1 MLRDIRNKIR
11 RADVLV
17 SVVTAILGIY
27 LAAGGILLGADVP
40 GEAFWKPWGAPF
52 VVLLVAAIYV
62 PIYGFYKA
70 VDARFE
76 SRDRLEVELQRD
88 LIIYC
93 QRATAELVEQC
104 PEVALNQLAAHVWIC
119 QNDGTFDRR
128 ARFFLPHFHK
138 SSGVDWRK
146 GKGVAGMAWELN
158 RSLIADLAPLHARR
172 RQLGD
177 TAFDE
182 LPAEERYGM
191 SAQEL
196 EASSDY
202 HGVAAILLFSTGSPR
217 TLLGVFLIDYTDEDG
232 GFDCIEASIK
242 SWQLGSILGACETV
256 LTEKAQ
262 AA

>member
-1 MLRDIRNKIR
+1 VLRNIRNKIR
-11 RADVLV
+11 RADVFV
-17 SVVTAILGIY
+17 SIITAILGIY
-27 LAAGGILLGADVP
+27 LAGGGILLGADVP
-40 GEAFWKPWGAPF
+40 SEEFWDPWRVPF

-70 VDARFE
+70 MDARFE
-76 SRDRLEVELQRD
+76 AQDRHEAELQRD

-93 QRATAELVEQC
+93 QRATAELVERC
-104 PEVALNQLAAHVWIC
+104 PEVTLNQLAAHVWLC
-119 QNDGTFDRR
+119 QDDGTFDRC

-138 SSGVDWRK
+138 SSGVDWRR

-158 RSLIADLAPLHARR
+158 RNLIADLTPLYARR
-172 RQLGD
+172 KQLGD
-177 TAFDE
+177 AAFDE

-196 EASSDY
+196 EASNDY
-202 HGVAAILLFSTGSPR
+202 HGVAAILLFSTGWPR

-232 GFDCIEASIK
+232 GFDCIEAAIK
-242 SWQLGSILGACETV
+242 RWQLGSILGACETV